1 MNELMSRLRVLDMS
15 RVFSGPWVGQMFADF
30 GADVIKVERP
40 VHGDDTRHQGF
51 RMRDAAGEATTETSS
66 FVAMNRGKRSI
77 TIDLAQPAGQ
87 DLVRKLAAKCDV
99 LIENF
104 KAGDLDRY
112 GLGYKAMREI
122 NPRLVYCSISGF
134 GQTGPYSS
142 RPGYDPIFQSMSGL
156 MAMTGAP
163 DGEPGAGPQKVGYAV
178 SDLTAGFYATAAT
191 LAALHHRDT
200 VSGVGQHID
209 IALLDAQIGAISHMA
224 QNWFASGRQPPRLGT
239 SSEITCP
246 YQAFSCSDGDLMV
259 AVGNDGQ
266 FRKFAAAIGRPEL
279 ATDERFLTNPQR
291 AAHRGEL
298 IPLIAA
304 QLTPRTVRHWIDVLE
319 ASGIPCGPINDF
331 AQAFSNPQVVHRE
344 MRRVIAHSAIG
355 EMPFVANPVKFSET
369 PIQYRRAPPLL
380 GEHTDE
386 ILGEVLGL
394 DACEIAALR
403 ETRTI

>member
-51 RMRDAAGEATTETSS
+51 RMRDAEGEPTSETSS

-77 TIDLAQPAGQ
+77 TVDLAQPAGQ
-87 DLVRKLAAKCDV
+87 ALVRKLAAQCDV

-104 KAGDLDRY
+104 KAGDLERY
-112 GLGYKAMREI
+112 GLGYEAMREV

-163 DGEPGAGPQKVGYAV
+163 DGTPGAGPQKVGYAV
-178 SDLTAGFYATAAT
+178 SDLTAGFYAIAAT

-200 VSGVGQHID
+200 VSGTGQHID

-246 YQAFSCSDGDLMV
+246 YQAFTCSDGDVMV

-266 FRKFAAAIGRPEL
+266 FRKFCAAIGLPEL
-279 ATDERFLTNPQR
+279 AADQRFLTNPLR
-291 AAHRGEL
+291 AAHRAEL
-298 IPLIAA
+298 IALIAA
-304 QLTPRTVRHWIDVLE
+304 RLAPQPVRHWIDLLE
-319 ASGIPCGPINDF
+319 AHGIPCGPINDF
-331 AQAFSNPQVVHRE
+331 AQAFSDPQVVHRE
-344 MRRVIAHSAIG
+344 MRRTMAHPAIG
-355 EMPFVANPVKFSET
+355 EMPFVANPVKFSGT
-369 PIQYRRAPPLL
+369 PVQYRRAPPLL

-386 ILGEVLGL
+386 ILEALLGL
-394 DACEIAALR
+394 DEREIAALR
-403 ETRTI
+403 EARTV

>member
-1 MNELMSRLRVLDMS
+1 MKELMSRLRVLDMS
-15 RVFSGPWVGQMFADF
+15 RVFSGPWVGQMLADF

-51 RMRDAAGEATTETSS
+51 RMRDASGETTSETSS

-87 DLVRKLAAKCDV
+87 ELVRKLAARCDV

-112 GLGYKAMREI
+112 GLGYEAMREV
-122 NPRLVYCSISGF
+122 NARLVYCSISGF

-163 DGEPGAGPQKVGYAV
+163 DGVPGAGPQKVGYAV
-178 SDLTAGFYATAAT
+178 SDLTAGFYAIAAT
-191 LAALHHRDT
+191 MAALHHRDT
-200 VSGVGQHID
+200 VSGSGQHID

-246 YQAFSCSDGDLMV
+246 YQAFACSDGDVMV

-266 FRKFAAAIGRPEL
+266 FRKFAAAIGLPEL
-279 ATDERFLTNPQR
+279 AADARFLTNPQR
-291 AAHRGEL
+291 ATHRSAL

-304 QLTPRTVRHWIDVLE
+304 QLVSRTVGHWIEVLE
-319 ASGIPCGPINDF
+319 AHGIPCGPINDF
-331 AQAFSNPQVVHRE
+331 EQAFSNPQVVHRE
-344 MRRVIAHSAIG
+344 MRRTMAHPAIG
-355 EMPFVANPVKFSET
+355 DMPFVANPVKFSGT
-369 PIQYRRAPPLL
+369 PVQYHRPPPLL

-386 ILGEVLGL
+386 ILGDLLGL
-394 DACEIAALR
+394 DAREISALR
-403 ETRTI
+403 EARTI

>member
-51 RMRDAAGEATTETSS
+51 RMRDAEGEPTSETSS

-77 TIDLAQPAGQ
+77 TVDLAQPAGQ
-87 DLVRKLAAKCDV
+87 ALVRKLAARCDV

-104 KAGDLDRY
+104 KAGDLERY
-112 GLGYKAMREI
+112 GLGYEAMREV

-163 DGEPGAGPQKVGYAV
+163 DGTPGAGPQKVGYAV
-178 SDLTAGFYATAAT
+178 SDLTAGFYAIAAT

-200 VSGVGQHID
+200 VSGTGQHID

-246 YQAFSCSDGDLMV
+246 YQAFTCSDGDVMV

-266 FRKFAAAIGRPEL
+266 FRKFCAAIGLPEL
-279 ATDERFLTNPQR
+279 AADQRFLTNPLR
-291 AAHRGEL
+291 AAHRAEL
-298 IPLIAA
+298 IALIAA
-304 QLTPRTVRHWIDVLE
+304 RLAPQPVRHWIDLLE
-319 ASGIPCGPINDF
+319 AHGIPCGPINDF

-344 MRRVIAHSAIG
+344 MRRTMAHPAIG
-355 EMPFVANPVKFSET
+355 EMPFVANPVKFSGT
-369 PIQYRRAPPLL
+369 PVQYRRAPPLL

-386 ILGEVLGL
+386 ILEALLGL
-394 DACEIAALR
+394 DEREIAALR
-403 ETRTI
+403 EARTV

>member
-1 MNELMSRLRVLDMS
+1 VNELMSRLRVLDMS

-304 QLTPRTVRHWIDVLE
+304 QLGPRTARHWIDVLE
-319 ASGIPCGPINDF
+319 ANGIPCGPINDF

>member
-1 MNELMSRLRVLDMS
+1 MSRLRVLDMS

-30 GADVIKVERP
+30 GADVIKVERR
-40 VHGDDTRHQGF
+40 VHGDGTRHQGF

-122 NPRLVYCSISGF
+122 NPRLVYCSITGF

-191 LAALHHRDT
+191 LAALHHRDM

-304 QLTPRTVRHWIDVLE
+304 QLAPRTVSHWIDVLE